1 VHSSS
6 EENYLKT
13 IYKLQEQSGEIVINS
28 DLARALEVHSAS
40 VTDMLKK
47 MARKKLIHYEKSRG
61 VRLTEKGKQVA
72 IVIIRKHRLWE
83 LFLVEKLGFKWD
95 EVHEIAEQLEHIDS
109 EPLINRLDAYLG
121 HPKSDPHGDPIPNA
135 DGVFSK
141 SKSVLLSEMKKGNEG
156 KFTGVIDHSASF
168 LNYLDKIGIS
178 LGDTIKIKAVEEF
191 DKSLT
196 LQLKGK
202 NELIVSNKV
211 ADSLL
216 ITP

>member
-1 VHSSS
+1 
-6 EENYLKT
+6 
-13 IYKLQEQSGEIVINS
+13 
-28 DLARALEVHSAS
+28 
-40 VTDMLKK
+40 
-47 MARKKLIHYEKSRG
+47 
-61 VRLTEKGKQVA
+61 
-72 IVIIRKHRLWE
+72 
-83 LFLVEKLGFKWD
+83 
-95 EVHEIAEQLEHIDS
+95 
-109 EPLINRLDAYLG
+109 LINRLDAYLG

>member
-1 VHSSS
+1 MHSSS